1 MIHSPHVLKDTPI
14 SAEMWVCAVQTC
26 GNVIRRQ
33 WDCAST
39 LTHFKHRLVICPQW
53 VVDINSSRFLYD
65 SAPEINIRHKCTGSL
80 LLNARWLAFCAA
92 LVHLR
97 TGETDWKSFSQ
108 TNRMKRCDVQ
118 TLPTGCL
125 HPTQASI
132 SVYCCTPEIQGKRC
146 FIKNHLLETNWFPY

>member
-39 LTHFKHRLVICPQW
+39 HTHTHTHFKHRLVICPQW
-53 VVDINSSRFLYD
+53 VVDIYSSRFLYD
-65 SAPEINIRHKCTGSL
+65 SAPEINIRHKCSGFF
-80 LLNARWLAFCAA
+80 LLNAQWLAFCAA

-97 TGETDWKSFSQ
+97 RRSERVFLKQTGWNGVTFKLS
-108 TNRMKRCDVQ
+108 
-118 TLPTGCL
+118 P
-125 HPTQASI
+125 QAAF
-132 SVYCCTPEIQGKRC
+132 TPPKPQSPYIAVHQKYRERGV
-146 FIKNHLLETNWFPY
+146 LLKIIF